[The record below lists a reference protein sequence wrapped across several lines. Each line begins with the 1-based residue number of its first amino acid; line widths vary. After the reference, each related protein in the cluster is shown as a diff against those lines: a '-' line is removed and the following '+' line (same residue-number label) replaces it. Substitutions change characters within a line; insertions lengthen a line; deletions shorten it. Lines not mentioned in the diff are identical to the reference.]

1 MSNETNSTTL
11 AETLPTTT
19 ATLEILLTTI
29 VNASQQHQGVKQ
41 AHEVQ
46 IVDNSLNTTTTTTQS
61 SEKNDSDD
69 GMLTTL
75 VGIVLLLALL
85 ALVGVAL
92 ALTALWFMN
101 KKLNEI
107 SQGSRNA
114 TPVPKVGNGY
124 NRVGAMSTNEQMPP
138 ASTTNPIN

>member
-46 IVDNSLNTTTTTTQS
+46 IIDHSSNTTTTQI
-61 SEKNDSDD
+61 SEQNESDD